1 VNNELI
7 INATPTEIAIALLR
21 DKQLVELH
29 KEKNNIQFS
38 VGDIY
43 IGRVKKLMPG
53 LNAAFVDVGSE
64 KDAFLHYLDLG
75 PQILSLQKFLK
86 ACLNRKGKIPSL
98 QKFPNEPDIDK
109 NGKITQVLQPG
120 QPIVVQ
126 IVKEPI
132 STKGPRLSSEITIAG
147 RNLVLLPFS
156 DKVSVSQKIE
166 SAEERQRLKTLIQ
179 SIKPRNYGVIV
190 RTVAESKKVAVLDNE
205 LKALVRKWE
214 AAFEGIKEGNIP
226 QRILSEISRTSAIL
240 RDALN
245 GSFSHIYV
253 NDEVIFEE
261 VKEYISEIAP
271 EKENI
276 VKLYKGKTPI
286 FEHFGIE
293 KAIKASFG
301 RTVSL
306 KNGAYLVIEHTEAM
320 HVIDVNSGNR
330 SRTSKDQETNAL
342 DVNLAAC
349 DEIARQLL
357 LRDMGGIIVVDFIDM
372 QNNDHK
378 QMVYEKMKAL
388 LSQQKAKHN
397 VLPLSKFG
405 LMQITRQRVRPEMHI
420 DTTEKCPTCK
430 GTGEIYPSIL
440 VEKDIELALEN
451 FIKTDK
457 RRFIRLKVH
466 PYVAAFLKTGF
477 ISVRLRWMIKYRCW
491 IRIKP
496 AYALTLLEFK
506 IDA

>member
-1 VNNELI
+1 LYFAFSKTILVNNELI

-86 ACLNRKGKIPSL
+86 ACLNRKSKIPSL

-271 EKENI
+271 EKE
-276 VKLYKGKTPI
+276 
-286 FEHFGIE
+286 
-293 KAIKASFG
+293 
-301 RTVSL
+301 
-306 KNGAYLVIEHTEAM
+306 KNCQAVQG
-320 HVIDVNSGNR
+320 
-330 SRTSKDQETNAL
+330 
-342 DVNLAAC
+342 
-349 DEIARQLL
+349 
-357 LRDMGGIIVVDFIDM
+357 
-372 QNNDHK
+372 QNT
-378 QMVYEKMKAL
+378 Y
-388 LSQQKAKHN
+388 
-397 VLPLSKFG
+397 F
-405 LMQITRQRVRPEMHI
+405 
-420 DTTEKCPTCK
+420 
-430 GTGEIYPSIL
+430 
-440 VEKDIELALEN
+440 
-451 FIKTDK
+451 
-457 RRFIRLKVH
+457 
-466 PYVAAFLKTGF
+466 
-477 ISVRLRWMIKYRCW
+477 
-491 IRIKP
+491 
-496 AYALTLLEFK
+496 
-506 IDA
+506 

>member
-75 PQILSLQKFLK
+75 PQVLSLQKFLK
-86 ACLNRKGKIPSL
+86 ACLNRKGRIPSL

-166 SAEERQRLKTLIQ
+166 SAEERQRLKTLLQ

-205 LKALVRKWE
+205 LKALVKKWE
-214 AAFEGIKEGNIP
+214 SAFEGISDTNIP
-226 QRILSEISRTSAIL
+226 QRILSEVSRTSAIL

-245 GSFSHIYV
+245 GTFSHIYV

-276 VKLYKGKTPI
+276 VKLYKGKVPI
-286 FEHFGIE
+286 
-293 KAIKASFG
+293 
-301 RTVSL
+301 V
-306 KNGAYLVIEHTEAM
+306 
-320 HVIDVNSGNR
+320 
-330 SRTSKDQETNAL
+330 
-342 DVNLAAC
+342 
-349 DEIARQLL
+349 
-357 LRDMGGIIVVDFIDM
+357 
-372 QNNDHK
+372 
-378 QMVYEKMKAL
+378 
-388 LSQQKAKHN
+388 
-397 VLPLSKFG
+397 
-405 LMQITRQRVRPEMHI
+405 
-420 DTTEKCPTCK
+420 
-430 GTGEIYPSIL
+430 
-440 VEKDIELALEN
+440 
-451 FIKTDK
+451 
-457 RRFIRLKVH
+457 
-466 PYVAAFLKTGF
+466 
-477 ISVRLRWMIKYRCW
+477 
-491 IRIKP
+491 
-496 AYALTLLEFK
+496 
-506 IDA
+506 

>member
-1 VNNELI
+1 MNNELI
-7 INATPTEIAIALLR
+7 INATATEISIALLR

-29 KEKNNIQFS
+29 KEKNNVQFS

-64 KDAFLHYLDLG
+64 RDAFLHYHDLG
-75 PQILSLQKFLK
+75 PQVLSLQKFLK
-86 ACLNRKGKIPSL
+86 TCINRKGKVPPL

-120 QPIVVQ
+120 QPVIVQ

-132 STKGPRLSSEITIAG
+132 NTKGPRLSSEITIAG

-166 SAEERQRLKTLIQ
+166 SAEERQRLKTLLQ
-179 SIKPRNYGVIV
+179 SIKPRNYGVII

-214 AAFEGIKEGNIP
+214 SAFEEINDAKIP

-245 GSFSHIYV
+245 GTFSHIYI

-261 VKEYISEIAP
+261 VKEYINEIAP

-276 VKLYKGKTPI
+276 LKLYKGKTPI

-293 KAIKASFG
+293 KAIKTSFG

-330 SRTSKDQETNAL
+330 SRSSKDQETNAL
-342 DVNLAAC
+342 EVNLAAC

-388 LSQQKAKHN
+388 LSQQKAKSN
-397 VLPLSKFG
+397 ILPLSKFG
-405 LMQITRQRVRPEMHI
+405 LMQITRQRVRPEMNI

-430 GTGEIYPSIL
+430 GSGEIYPSIL
-440 VEKDIELALEN
+440 IEKDIEIAIDN
-451 FIKTDK
+451 FIKTEK
-457 RRFIRLKVH
+457 RRFVILRVH
-466 PYVAAFLKTGF
+466 PYVAAYLKRHLF
-477 ISVRLRWMIKYRCW
+477 SIRLFWLIKYHCW
-491 IRIKP
+491 VKIKP
-496 AYALTLLEFK
+496 AYSLTLLDFK
-506 IDA
+506 IS